1 MDKKADFASI
11 LFGVV
16 ILFVIGIIFFFVSH
30 FNQEIFSE
38 LESEFETDYNNTES
52 MTVLTTWQESDQEVW
67 DYAFLGIFFGVLIA
81 LGLTA
86 YAIRISPIFYWIYG
100 LMSLFV
106 LVTGVIVSNV
116 WQEAVANPEFVTTLA
131 RFPITNAIL
140 GSYYPLVV
148 VAIIM
153 IAMIVIFGKPFGRE
167 EGYI

>member
-1 MDKKADFASI
+1 
-11 LFGVV
+11 
-16 ILFVIGIIFFFVSH
+16 
-30 FNQEIFSE
+30 
-38 LESEFETDYNNTES
+38 